1 MIIWINGAFGSGK
14 TSVAYELHRRL
25 PDSFVY
31 DPEEVGFFLR
41 ENLPESLAGHGD
53 FQDIPLWRSLN
64 LETISYIASQH
75 GGIIIVPMTV
85 TNKQYWDELVG
96 ELSKK
101 FELRHF
107 ILYASRE
114 TLLKRLATRA
124 ESQKSWAA
132 QQIDR
137 CLDAFDRE
145 ITTTKIYTDD
155 IDIDEVVREIA
166 GLSNIILP
174 PDDRSPIRKFLDR
187 QLTKMNHIR
196 L

>member
-31 DPEEVGFFLR
+31 DPEEIGFFLR
-41 ENLPESLAGHGD
+41 DNLPESLAGHGD

-64 LETISYIASQH
+64 LETLSHIAENFP
-75 GGIIIVPMTV
+75 GTVIVPMTV
-85 TNKQYWDELVG
+85 TNRQYWDELVG
-96 ELSKK
+96 ELSKT

-107 ILYASRE
+107 ILYAGRE
-114 TLLKRLATRA
+114 TLLKRLSSRA

-132 QQIDR
+132 KQIDR
-137 CLDAFDRE
+137 CLEAFDSE
-145 ITTTKIYTDD
+145 IKATKIYTDD

-166 GLSNIILP
+166 GLSGIILP
-174 PDDRSPIRKFLDR
+174 PDERSPLRKFLDK
-187 QLTKMNHIR
+187 QLTKINHIR
-196 L
+196 

>member
-31 DPEEVGFFLR
+31 DPEEIGFFLR
-41 ENLPESLAGHGD
+41 ENLPESLSGRGD

-64 LETISYIASQH
+64 LETLSHIAENFP
-75 GGIIIVPMTV
+75 GTVIVPMTV
-85 TNKQYWDELVG
+85 TNRQYWDELVG

-107 ILYASRE
+107 ILYAGRE
-114 TLLKRLATRA
+114 TLLKRLSSRA
-124 ESQKSWAA
+124 EGQKSWAA
-132 QQIDR
+132 RQIDR
-137 CLDAFDRE
+137 CLEAFDRE
-145 ITTTKIYTDD
+145 ITATKIYADD

-166 GLSNIILP
+166 GLSDIILP
-174 PDDRSPIRKFLDR
+174 PDERSGIRKFLDR
-187 QLTKMNHIR
+187 QLVRINHIR
-196 L
+196 